1 LLGLTSA
8 MSSKQVSVKIT
19 RESPKCR
26 ILSAARDLFFSKGV
40 AAVTTDMLAKEAKT
54 SKMTLYKYFANKEQI
69 LKQVV
74 AEDVSRIFTPLQT
87 DIADAVSYSKVLF
100 EFCKNLVDI
109 IFDPEIVRFDQLMVS
124 QALTHQDLTKT
135 HYNRTFQPTIDRVE
149 LLIEL
154 GQKKKYIS
162 NVYSAKLLTDIL
174 ISSISGLSYTRAM
187 HGFEDAGT
195 VSDSKIKEILQLIL
209 GVDISKL
216 ASRA

>member
-1 LLGLTSA
+1 
-8 MSSKQVSVKIT
+8 MSSKQGSVKIT
-19 RESPKCR
+19 KESPECR

-54 SKMTLYKYFANKEQI
+54 SKMTLYKYFANKDQI
-69 LKQVV
+69 LEQVV

-87 DIADAVSYSKVLF
+87 DIADAASYSNVVF

-149 LLIEL
+149 QLIEH
-154 GQKKKYIS
+154 GQKKKYIDK
-162 NVYSAKLLTDIL
+162 VYSAKLLTDIL

-187 HGFEDAGT
+187 HGFEDLGT
-195 VSDSKIKEILQLIL
+195 VSDQKITEILKVTL
-209 GVDISKL
+209 GLDISKS
-216 ASRA
+216 ASNA